1 MSNSKISIVPLGA
14 VVPESF
20 RYFESF
26 ENNCIVITTYPKNS
40 IYGNW
45 FYENSP
51 AIFLDNWS
59 ELNDNLIHNLLKIE
73 KLNEFDI
80 LNLNYFNK
88 NISTEGVS
96 NYILKKIKL

>member
-1 MSNSKISIVPLGA
+1 M
-14 VVPESF
+14 
-20 RYFESF
+20 
-26 ENNCIVITTYPKNS
+26 ITTYPKNS